1 MHEINFLNSF
11 GERKKKVEN
20 YRAGKVFS
28 YFLMYETFM
37 SDLVAQVLWEVGNFK
52 GK

>member
-1 MHEINFLNSF
+1 MRLIFLILL
-11 GERKKKVEN
+11 GREKKKVEN

>member
-1 MHEINFLNSF
+1 MRLIFLILLGREKNT
-11 GERKKKVEN
+11 
-20 YRAGKVFS
+20 AGKVSS

-37 SDLVAQVLWEVGNFK
+37 SDLVAQVLWEVGNVK